1 MAFEAASKT
10 VPKASAAKIV
20 GSASISRSE
29 CETILQT
36 AMSALWEHIAR
47 VVSVVVSRAVLDLEV
62 ELKKPKVNRGELV
75 LKATANTVKA
85 IKDCGLQQSNKPLE
99 VTDVQQ
105 KVWKDIFPQA
115 VFPSI
120 SQASSTPHSS
130 DLSQS
135 K

>member
-1 MAFEAASKT
+1 M
-10 VPKASAAKIV
+10 
-20 GSASISRSE
+20 SRSE
-29 CETILQT
+29 CETFLQT

-99 VTDVQQ
+99 VVDVQL

-115 VFPSI
+115 AFPII
-120 SQASSTPHSS
+120 SQASSTPPNT
-130 DLSQS
+130 DISQT